1 MMEPIKIK
9 KIKVDKL
16 KAVNGT
22 FAVMGFEPPKNRKE
36 QAQRSILS
44 EVRKKMLKIEVGTT
58 QLTKTV
64 SISLKYH
71 EADILEE
78 WLRSWLFGEEVSYE
92 CSLISAFAD
101 ELNQKL
107 S

>member
-1 MMEPIKIK
+1 MEPIKIK

-22 FAVMGFEPPKNRKE
+22 FAVMGFEPPKDRKE
-36 QAQRSILS
+36 QASRSILR
-44 EVRKKMLKIEVGTT
+44 EVRKKMLNKEVGTSEF
-58 QLTKTV
+58 TKTV

-78 WLRSWLFGEEVSYE
+78 WLRDWLFGEEASYE
-92 CSLISAFAD
+92 QSLISAFAD

-107 S
+107 A